1 MTPSLDKETGMI
13 AQGGMGHET
22 AASGKEIFIIA
33 GEASGDMHAAGLCR
47 EIAKKRPD
55 IHISG
60 VGGPA
65 MEASGVKLL
74 FSSSSLAVVGVF
86 EVLRHAAPIMRAFRS
101 VIKWLK
107 KQRPALLILVDY
119 PDFNLLV
126 ASRAKRM
133 GIPVFYY
140 ISPQLWAWR
149 EGRVRKIRALVDRM
163 AVILPFEKEFYK
175 KHGMDVAYVGHPLLD
190 SVRPPESRS
199 EFLDMAGIPAESRLV
214 GLLPGSRRGE
224 IERFAGVM
232 FEAARR
238 VKERIPDTCFVIPVA
253 PGIGSETR
261 GLIEKALVDRIPEK
275 WRPAF
280 RLVHNR
286 THEAIAASEIILA
299 ASGTVTLEAGIIGT
313 PMVVIYSVSPLT
325 YHLGRHLIKVKYCS
339 LVNLVAG
346 REIVPEILQNEI
358 TPERLADELVSRLE
372 DPATLEETRKALGQL
387 IPLLG
392 GGGASERA
400 ASEALLLLEEQE
412 SR

>member
-1 MTPSLDKETGMI
+1 MTPSIHKKSHCGSRQQPASF
-13 AQGGMGHET
+13 AQ
-22 AASGKEIFIIA
+22 EIFIIA

-47 EIAKKRPD
+47 EILKKRPG
-55 IHISG
+55 ITVTG

-65 MEASGVKLL
+65 MEAAGVNLL
-74 FSSSSLAVVGVF
+74 FSSSRLAVVGVF
-86 EVLRHAAPIMRAFRS
+86 EVLRHAAPIIQAFRS
-101 VIKWLK
+101 VIEWLK
-107 KQRPALLILVDY
+107 NHRPALLILVDY

-126 ASRAKRM
+126 ASRAKRL

-149 EGRVRKIRALVDRM
+149 EGRVKKIRTLVDRM

-175 KHGMDVAYVGHPLLD
+175 KHGVDVAYVGHPLLD
-190 SVRPPESRS
+190 SVRPVGNRNT
-199 EFLDMAGIPAESRLV
+199 FLNSAGISPESRLV
-214 GLLPGSRRGE
+214 GLLPGSRKGE
-224 IERFAGVM
+224 IERFSGVM

-238 VKERIPDTCFVIPVA
+238 VKEEMPETCFVIPVA
-253 PGIGSETR
+253 PGISPETLE
-261 GLIEKALVDRIPEK
+261 LIEKALVDKIPEE

-280 RLVHNR
+280 KLVHHC
-286 THEAIAASEIILA
+286 THEAIAASDIILT

-325 YHLGRHLIKVKYCS
+325 YHLGKHLIKVKYCS
-339 LVNLVAG
+339 LVNLVTG

-358 TPERLADELVSRLE
+358 TPERLAYELVSRLKN
-372 DPATLEETRKALGQL
+372 PATLAETRKALKQL

-400 ASEALLLLEEQE
+400 ASEALSLLEEAE
-412 SR
+412 T